1 MPDNTRRARDEAF
14 WQTFA
19 DRYDRHPAPVN
30 LENGYFGR
38 MSRTVVEDYQRHIE
52 QINNS
57 NSIYV
62 RQRFEQ
68 HDSLDIRAQL
78 AELIGVRAQSIAF
91 TQNATAGLQSLIRNY
106 NRLEPGDQVLI
117 CDLEYDT
124 VKGAMRWLARHRG
137 VEVIEI
143 EHTHP
148 ASFDSLL
155 ATYREAFIRYPK
167 LKLMALTHVTHRT
180 GLVMPVQAIA
190 ALAREHGV
198 DIILDGAHALGQM
211 EFDLEALGIAFAGYN
226 LHKWI
231 GSPLTLGFLYIAP
244 QRLADIDPDMGEMH
258 FPLTETFVALRA
270 DIRNW
275 RWAGVPFYL
284 RTGKRM
290 PQKLSQIVIHFK
302 EPSHYIFAPEQRL
315 QISNKLIIRLQ
326 PDEGISLRVM
336 TKDQGLDK
344 GMQLRSGPLQ
354 LNFSDT
360 WRSARI
366 PDAYERLLLEVMNGN
381 QNLFV
386 RKDEIEAAW
395 KWCDQ
400 LIAGW
405 KKSGDAP
412 KPYAAGSWG
421 PMSSIALIT
430 RDGRSWYGDI

>member
-19 DRYDRHPAPVN
+19 DRYDRHPGPVN

-78 AELIGVRAQSIAF
+78 AELIGVRAQSVAF

-106 NRLEPGDQVLI
+106 NRLEPGDQVLL

-155 ATYREAFIRYPK
+155 ATYRETFIRHPK

-190 ALAREHGV
+190 ALAKEHGV
-198 DIILDGAHALGQM
+198 DIILDGAHALGQL

-258 FPLTETFVALRA
+258 FPLN
-270 DIRNW
+270 DIRSRTPYSTPNIPALMTLPLVFEEH
-275 RWAGVPFYL
+275 RALGGAAAKGARVNYL
-284 RTGKRM
+284 RNLWVSAVRNLPGIEVTT
-290 PQKLSQIVIHFK
+290 PDD
-302 EPSHYIFAPEQRL
+302 PRL
-315 QISNKLIIRLQ
+315 YC
-326 PDEGISLRVM
+326 GITSMRF
-336 TKDQGLDK
+336 TRHADQQA
-344 GMQLRSGPLQ
+344 MV
-354 LNFSDT
+354 
-360 WRSARI
+360 
-366 PDAYERLLLEVMNGN
+366 ERLLNDY
-381 QNLFV
+381 NLFTVV
-386 RKDEIEAAW
+386 RNGAACGPCIRITPSLTTTAAEI
-395 KWCDQ
+395 Q
-400 LIAGW
+400 SLVL
-405 KKSGDAP
+405 
-412 KPYAAGSWG
+412 
-421 PMSSIALIT
+421 ALNEL
-430 RDGRSWYGDI
+430 R

>member
-19 DRYDRHPAPVN
+19 DRYDRHPGPVN

-38 MSRTVVEDYQRHIE
+38 MSRTVVEEYQRNVE
-52 QINNS
+52 LINNS
-57 NSIYV
+57 NSVYV

-68 HDSLDIRAQL
+68 YDSLDIRAQL

-91 TQNATAGLQSLIRNY
+91 TQNATAALQSLIRNY

-124 VKGAMRWLARHRG
+124 VKGAMRWLGRHRG

-155 ATYREAFIRYPK
+155 ATYRETFIRYPK

-190 ALAREHGV
+190 ALAKEHGV
-198 DIILDGAHALGQM
+198 DIILDGAHALGQI

-258 FPLTETFVALRA
+258 FPLN
-270 DIRNW
+270 DIRSRTPYSTPNIPALMTLPLVFEEH
-275 RWAGVPFYL
+275 RALGGAPAKGARLNYL
-284 RTGKRM
+284 RNLWVSAVRNL
-290 PQKLSQIVIHFK
+290 P
-302 EPSHYIFAPEQRL
+302 
-315 QISNKLIIRLQ
+315 
-326 PDEGISLRVM
+326 GIEVM
-336 TKDQGLDK
+336 TPDDPRLYCGITSMRFTRHADQQA
-344 GMQLRSGPLQ
+344 MV
-354 LNFSDT
+354 
-360 WRSARI
+360 
-366 PDAYERLLLEVMNGN
+366 ERLLSDY
-381 QNLFV
+381 NLFTVV
-386 RKDEIEAAW
+386 RNGAA
-395 KWCDQ
+395 CGPCIRITPG
-400 LIAGW
+400 LTTM
-405 KKSGDAP
+405 
-412 KPYAAGSWG
+412 AADMQWLVQ
-421 PMSSIALIT
+421 ALNEL
-430 RDGRSWYGDI
+430 R